1 MIITGYKKRSIAQQT
16 GNVFF
21 SFDASLAV
29 TSGLSEF
36 GLSGGAPFK
45 FSLSGGKILDPNGNF
60 VQSYYPDQSVNI
72 SGILSPNTFNYYI
85 NSNIIA
91 FGQPTP
97 TGVYSS
103 PISYL
108 YANTNNTLEISSL
121 VRGEVPDY
129 SLDEAGSYTVSG
141 QLVSGRI
148 INNASGRAF
157 RIFDASINGQS
168 SFAVSS
174 FSTGD
179 ITNTGYIV
187 FSGDGFYLQDQILP
201 VVLQT
206 NFGQIDYQF
215 TISGDNS
222 AVSDVY
228 LNLSPDLN
236 VAFSDR
242 PLYINAAVAAF
253 PSGTRV
259 GVSLE
264 YLSGTT
270 GNIYY
275 YSGATGSGSAQM
287 SGYITGC
294 GSLSYQ
300 TTGYVSGL
308 DPKTAIWETGVGT
321 GVFSSARICATG
333 NVSGNYLIDIYGLG
347 FGNIQSDY
355 TASGAATGY
364 YTGRVP
370 FTGAVLNAVAY
381 NYAGTGDSPTVATG
395 TVPVGTG
402 KIRVYPTGCI
412 GLGSPIDSSNYYSA
426 NLSYSKVY
434 SGPLSYQYSVMGV
447 GYATGQSVSGT
458 VTSSFL
464 INFEPGQ
471 YTFSK
476 YFSGVASGY
485 GVVSTGI
492 FDINKCP
499 STSGVSGLITGNFTS
514 SHFIDCEREYPT
526 ILATGIP
533 SQIYNADG
541 TLAEPNRVYV
551 FTPSGG
557 FEGQTLANYQAGL
570 DVKTSISRMGATP
583 SGFGTFLNPIQS
595 CAVADRNI
603 YGYDVTG
610 HYWRETIS
618 GVTSVQ
624 TGYDS
629 LENGI
634 GSVNTKLYITGTGDV
649 LQDFSGVTD
658 SGVMDFY
665 ISGSGAKAI
674 ALKGLNRG
682 ETDRILNLTLYKNG
696 LLENSWEN
704 IYIPGYLYQYYN
716 VALSGATD
724 YDTVTLSELESGY
737 YSLVVTAK
745 TVQNPQVSFTAA
757 EFSGCESSR
766 NIIVT
771 VQAQGV
777 FRKPCCVDLKTYY
790 EDTARSGVDFDP
802 IYLVYG
808 DAGLRNS
815 GCVSV
820 GAHAP
825 RGARCPGICFDRS
838 SPSNYGTW
846 REETKIVEFRI
857 PIYDNA
863 VYGNN
868 ASFDIVL
875 DNPSGCTI
883 SQSTAT
889 VVIVDNDNKRFITGE
904 SSFIGGFTA
913 TGQFPISGEFVSTGH
928 HNITGGF
935 PITGEFTVTGRYPD
949 VNQFVSSG
957 SLLGFGVMPAISID
971 CSLVPDL
978 PPEPPPECIFNPL
991 ECDPCYQNPES
1002 CISGRTPPCECGNV
1016 QVECLPCAGGS
1027 VQMVSGVCNGQDV
1040 SGLFGIPGASCGT
1053 LSTSGCGPTS
1063 GIYIYIGSIP
1073 TSGGARPVFEF
1084 NGNCLSYETL
1094 LIDRGC
1100 GMAIF
1105 ECTGSTGECP
1115 QTVTWSGCVGDGGA
1129 ELPDGTVVMG
1139 NTCWGASDNG
1149 KRIEFGRGEPV
1160 CPNYASGYHL
1170 ETPAC
1175 GADLFLKVSSTETCN
1190 HHSHGCHSWN
1200 FTGRTVFPPGN
1211 PQRILCD
1218 ALL

>member
-97 TGVYSS
+97 IGVYSS

-108 YANTNNTLEISSL
+108 YADTNNTLEISSL

-201 VVLQT
+201 VSLQT
-206 NFGQIDYQF
+206 NFGQLDYQF
-215 TISGDNS
+215 LISGDNS
-222 AVSDVY
+222 QVPDVY

-275 YSGATGSGSAQM
+275 YSGATGNGSAQM

-412 GLGSPIDSSNYYSA
+412 GLGSPIDPSNYYSA

-434 SGPLSYQYSVMGV
+434 SGPLSYQYSVVGV

-471 YTFSK
+471 YTFTK
-476 YFSGVASGY
+476 YFSGVGSGN
-485 GVVSTGI
+485 GVVSTGL
-492 FDINKCP
+492 FDLNLCP

-603 YGYDVTG
+603 YGDDVTG

-649 LQDFSGVTD
+649 LQDFSGVAD

-696 LLENSWEN
+696 LLENSWED
-704 IYIPGYLYQYYN
+704 IYIPGYLYEYYDQ
-716 VALSGATD
+716 ALSGATD

-777 FRKPCCVDLKTYY
+777 FRKPCCVDLKTYD
-790 EDTARSGVDFDP
+790 EATAHSGVHYDP

-808 DAGLRNS
+808 DTGLRDS

-825 RGARCPGICFDRS
+825 RGARCPGICFDQS
-838 SPSNYGTW
+838 YPSNYGRW
-846 REETKIVEFRI
+846 AEETKIYQFTI

-868 ASFDIVL
+868 ASFYIYL

-883 SQSTAT
+883 SSSTAT
-889 VVIVDNDNKRFITGE
+889 ITIVDNDNKQFITGE
-904 SSFIGGFTA
+904 LPT
-913 TGQFPISGEFVSTGH
+913 TGMMTGA
-928 HNITGGF
+928 N
-935 PITGEFTVTGRYPD
+935 
-949 VNQFVSSG
+949 
-957 SLLGFGVMPAISID
+957 ID

-978 PPEPPPECIFNPL
+978 PPEPPTGCIFNPL
-991 ECDPCYQNPES
+991 ECDPCYQNPAS
-1002 CISGRTPPCECGNV
+1002 CISGVTPPCECGDIP
-1016 QVECLPCAGGS
+1016 VECLPCAGGS
-1027 VQMVSGVCNGQDV
+1027 TQIVSGVCNGQNV
-1040 SGLFGIPGASCGT
+1040 SGLFGIPGATCGT
-1053 LSTSGCGPTS
+1053 ASASGCGNTS
-1063 GIYIYIGSIP
+1063 GQYIYVGTIP
-1073 TSGGARPVFEF
+1073 MSGGALPSFEF
-1084 NGNCLSYETL
+1084 SGNCLTYNAL
-1094 LIDRGC
+1094 LLDSSC
-1100 GMAIF
+1100 GMANF
-1105 ECTGSTGECP
+1105 ECTGNTGECP
-1115 QTVTWSGCVGDGGA
+1115 QTVTWLGCTEESDGSRSCSGLGDTGQ
-1129 ELPDGTVVMG
+1129 LLY
-1139 NTCWGASDNG
+1139 
-1149 KRIEFGRGEPV
+1149 FGRSEGV
-1160 CPNYASGYHL
+1160 CDNYASGYFGRE
-1170 ETPAC
+1170 ETC
-1175 GADLFLKVSSTETCN
+1175 GMDLFVKVSSTATCS
-1190 HHSHGCHSWN
+1190 HHSHGCFNWF

-1211 PQRILCD
+1211 PQQIVCD